1 MNTHFNAPQIATYA
15 RLAAFLLALSHAAL
29 AQTTIEVKV
38 KQSLTPRAKLLLH
51 QGKQT
56 IAIDSCR
63 QSEPGLFVFHLPQG
77 YRQGLYKIV
86 MGKNINF
93 NIVVGNEASIKLETV
108 VYAAEDSL
116 KAIESRE
123 NDTYFKYLRV
133 KRQASQQGWLLGS
146 LAGYYPDGSL
156 FGQMLRDEQYRVE
169 TELYNRAQELAGQ
182 DTSLFVSSLINL
194 ESKPVAPSYL
204 TREQQNEYM
213 IKNWWAGIDLT
224 DERLLN
230 TPYLESKLWD
240 FAELLL
246 NDRYD
251 KEQQDSVFLTE
262 ITGLMSRKAARPIRE
277 LFRASLYH
285 GFVESDYYPVTEYL
299 EKTAFEGL
307 NPIPANDDFNVKLML
322 ERHLGVGKTAYDFKI
337 KPLMGNPIKLSKQ
350 PSNLKLLL
358 FWSTWC
364 PHCIEMIPEIHKVY
378 SEFRDKGFE
387 VIAIA
392 IDEDVPGWKAFVEEK
407 RFCWTNMIEPDRDNS
422 KIIINYNVDET
433 PKMFLIDRNL
443 KILSRPTN
451 PHQLRVKLNRLMAH

>member
-182 DTSLFVSSLINL
+182 DTSLFVSSLIN
-194 ESKPVAPSYL
+194 
-204 TREQQNEYM
+204 
-213 IKNWWAGIDLT
+213 
-224 DERLLN
+224 
-230 TPYLESKLWD
+230 
-240 FAELLL
+240 
-246 NDRYD
+246 
-251 KEQQDSVFLTE
+251 
-262 ITGLMSRKAARPIRE
+262 SRANRCPI
-277 LFRASLYH
+277 
-285 GFVESDYYPVTEYL
+285 V
-299 EKTAFEGL
+299 
-307 NPIPANDDFNVKLML
+307 
-322 ERHLGVGKTAYDFKI
+322 
-337 KPLMGNPIKLSKQ
+337 
-350 PSNLKLLL
+350 
-358 FWSTWC
+358 
-364 PHCIEMIPEIHKVY
+364 
-378 SEFRDKGFE
+378 
-387 VIAIA
+387 
-392 IDEDVPGWKAFVEEK
+392 
-407 RFCWTNMIEPDRDNS
+407 
-422 KIIINYNVDET
+422 
-433 PKMFLIDRNL
+433 
-443 KILSRPTN
+443 
-451 PHQLRVKLNRLMAH
+451 PHQGAAKRIYD